1 MLRKLLKY
9 EVKATAMV
17 FVCMYLAII
26 GLSIFNKLFNTFNFQ
41 RGKVLTGCIVVA
53 LFVALG
59 VTTVIMAVQRFNK
72 NLLGDEGYLMFTLP
86 VDSKKIIISKL
97 LVTLMWTVIS
107 GLVAIISFII
117 LFSAYMDWYSIKEV
131 ISQIQVLWHS
141 FNEEIT
147 EQIHM
152 NAGVFISCIAIGG
165 AASYIEFILII
176 YGSLTVAQLPV
187 FSKHRGLSAFGTF
200 FVLNILVNNV
210 LTAIFAR
217 CINLSETSAQAI
229 ILSGITVVII
239 ICIGLFFGINTI
251 LSKHL
256 NLE

>member
-1 MLRKLLKY
+1 MLGKLLKY
-9 EVKATAMV
+9 EIKATSMV

-41 RGKVLTGCIVVA
+41 QGKVFTEVIVVA
-53 LFVALG
+53 LFVTLG
-59 VTTVIMAVQRFNK
+59 VITVIMAVQRFNK

-107 GLVAIISFII
+107 GFVAIISFII
-117 LFSAYMDWYSIKEV
+117 LFSGYLDWYSIKEA
-131 ISQIQVLWHS
+131 ISQIQVLWQEL
-141 FNEEIT
+141 NEKIIEGSQMT
-147 EQIHM
+147 
-152 NAGVFISCIAIGG
+152 AGVFTICLLIGG
-165 AASYIEFILII
+165 IVSYIEFILVI

-187 FSKHRGLSAFGTF
+187 FSKHRGLSAFGAF
-200 FVLNILVNNV
+200 FVLNIVINHI
-210 LTAIFAR
+210 LTAIFD
-217 CINLSETSAQAI
+217 CFIDFSKVPAQTI
-229 ILSGITVVII
+229 ILGGIIVVII
-239 ICIGLFFGINTI
+239 ISAGLFFGINVI